1 MPFPALG
8 LAKLKCTRVRDEI
21 TEAENAYQ
29 ESQETSVKHLR
40 NLNIGT
46 RLAIG
51 FGFVL
56 ALLALTTLFAASR
69 IRDVSKTA
77 GQIIETDYRKI
88 SLANQIDRDINKQ
101 ANNLHSAVLAGSDD
115 EASKAYLAQVSES
128 TINLRKTQEALA
140 ALPATERGK
149 ALMQKLQ
156 QTGDSYVL
164 LRRKVAI
171 LVQARLPDVA
181 RNYLLKDLKAPQDA
195 YLATSRELVDYYE
208 SNMQAASARSA
219 EAGST
224 ATIITLAL
232 AAIAIACGI
241 VISFAISRSIAAGL
255 KRAVKFAETVATGDL
270 TSRIEVRSTDEVGQL
285 LHALGTMNASLVSL
299 VGTVRQSSDS
309 IETGSSEIAAGNAD
323 LSARTE
329 HQASNIQQTGASME
343 QLTATVRQSA
353 ATAKEATQLAGAAST
368 VALQGGEAMER
379 VVSTMNQIA
388 ASSKKV
394 VDIVGVIDS
403 IAFQTNILA
412 LNAAVEAA
420 RAGDQGRGF
429 AVVASEVR
437 GLAQRSAQAAREIK
451 SLISKS
457 VGDVESGSRQVAD
470 AGRTMQAIV
479 DQVGGVAQLI
489 DKISL
494 ATAEQTSG
502 LVLINESVG
511 EIDRMTQQNSALV
524 EQSAAAAESLRMQAS
539 RLVQAVRRFTLEP
552 EPAVS

>member
-1 MPFPALG
+1 
-8 LAKLKCTRVRDEI
+8 
-21 TEAENAYQ
+21 
-29 ESQETSVKHLR
+29 VKQLR
-40 NLNIGT
+40 NLSIGK

-51 FGFVL
+51 FGIVL
-56 ALLALTTLFAASR
+56 ALLAITAVFAASR
-69 IRDVSKTA
+69 IRDVSSTA
-77 GQIIETDYRKI
+77 AQIVDTDYRKI

-115 EASKAYLAQVSES
+115 EASKAYLSQVSES

-149 ALMQKLQ
+149 ALLAKLQ
-156 QTGDSYVL
+156 QTGDGYVL

-171 LVQARLPDVA
+171 LVQAKLPDVA

-208 SNMQAASARSA
+208 SNMQKASSQATD
-219 EAGST
+219 AGRT
-224 ATIITLAL
+224 ATTITLAL
-232 AAIAIACGI
+232 AAIAVACGI
-241 VISFAISRSIAAGL
+241 AISFAISRTITAGL

-270 TSRIEVRSTDEVGQL
+270 TSKIEARGTDEVGQL

-309 IETGSSEIAAGNAD
+309 IETGSSEIAAGNVD
-323 LSARTE
+323 LSRRTE
-329 HQASNIQQTGASME
+329 SQSSNIQQTGASME
-343 QLTATVRQSA
+343 QITATVRQSA
-353 ATAKEATQLAGAAST
+353 ETAKEATTLAGAASA

-394 VDIVGVIDS
+394 VDIIGVIDS

-429 AVVASEVR
+429 AVVATEVR

-451 SLISKS
+451 GLISES

-470 AGRTMQAIV
+470 AGKTMQAIV
-479 DQVGGVAQLI
+479 KQVGGVAQLI
-489 DKISL
+489 DQISL

-502 LVLINESVG
+502 LILINDSVG

-539 RLVQAVRRFTLEP
+539 RLVLAVRQFTLERD
-552 EPAVS
+552 PAVTC